1 MQPIQRRRQQLKDE
15 RETLEQARLAIA
27 SGLPIPSIAQ
37 QYVTAQSGQN
47 GERMHGDELRNWLDL
62 RLTEIQKQ
70 LAALPF
76 IATRR
81 IATAMSVI
89 GKDYTQ
95 TKPAPGQYQTGAPY
109 NSVDT
114 V

>member
-1 MQPIQRRRQQLKDE
+1 MQSVERRRQTLVDE

-27 SGLPIPSIAQ
+27 SGLPIPAIAQ
-37 QYVTAQSGQN
+37 QYVTAKSGQSGE
-47 GERMHGDELRNWLDL
+47 GMHGDELRNWLDA
-62 RLTEIQKQ
+62 RLADIQKQ

-81 IATAMSVI
+81 IARAMNVI

-95 TKPAPGQYQTGAPY
+95 VKPQNGCNSQGFSY
-109 NSVDT
+109 NSLNNP
-114 V
+114 